1 MSVFVGVSIIIK
13 FIEPGKLNPP
23 LFNPNNNWDKICVV
37 FQSHTA
43 TTTRSSVPAMSFS
56 HFATKLWMLCKL
68 AKSNLRGETYM
79 SQIGFMSPRVG
90 TNQKMANKHP
100 NSTKKKPIEK
110 IPQTRK
116 ERQNCTYLSK
126 SFLECFLLFGL
137 KKTLG
142 IQLQTSQLHPRL
154 YCRQDEEPKP
164 APSVSPSSEKK
175 EKNILFQALLLV
187 WQSQNNDENQRLV
200 MHGTALKIW
209 EKKKRW
215 DKMPSQAHKK
225 QKKTTPGNI

>member
-1 MSVFVGVSIIIK
+1 
-13 FIEPGKLNPP
+13 
-23 LFNPNNNWDKICVV
+23 
-37 FQSHTA
+37 
-43 TTTRSSVPAMSFS
+43 MSFS

-90 TNQKMANKHP
+90 TNQKNGQQTP
-100 NSTKKKPIEK
+100 QLNKKKPIEK

-175 EKNILFQALLLV
+175 KICFKALLLV

-200 MHGTALKIW
+200 MHGTALKIG
-209 EKKKRW
+209 KKRK
-215 DKMPSQAHKK
+215 DEIRCPPKHTKK

>member
-1 MSVFVGVSIIIK
+1 
-13 FIEPGKLNPP
+13 
-23 LFNPNNNWDKICVV
+23 
-37 FQSHTA
+37 
-43 TTTRSSVPAMSFS
+43 
-56 HFATKLWMLCKL
+56 
-68 AKSNLRGETYM
+68 M

-90 TNQKMANKHP
+90 TNQKNGQQTP
-100 NSTKKKPIEK
+100 QLNKKKPIEK

-175 EKNILFQALLLV
+175 KNLFQSFAFGMAV
-187 WQSQNNDENQRLV
+187 P
-200 MHGTALKIW
+200 K
-209 EKKKRW
+209 
-215 DKMPSQAHKK
+215 
-225 QKKTTPGNI
+225 